1 MEHPARADDPIDNW
15 RIGHLRQQPRRPR
28 GADVVE
34 QLLRPRE
41 VPSIPD
47 RLEAAEDAIFELA
60 MRLDAVE
67 LEQRRA
73 ASRSSDRT
81 GPAAPH
87 PAPESPPTVE
97 PEPGHTFFV
106 PSPEGYEI
114 VEAEG
119 AAPVPGTS
127 VTLGAHRYAVQSRR
141 RTPFPSDGRP
151 CLVLARVP
159 TAPVTG
165 SG

>member
-1 MEHPARADDPIDNW
+1 MEHPARADDAIDSW
-15 RIGHLRQQPRRPR
+15 QIRHLRQLPRRPR
-28 GADVVE
+28 SADVVE

-41 VPSIPD
+41 VPSIPE
-47 RLEAAEDAIFELA
+47 RLEAVEDAIFELA

-67 LEQRRA
+67 LEQSRA
-73 ASRSSDRT
+73 APRSSDRT
-81 GPAAPH
+81 EPAAPH

-106 PSPEGYEI
+106 PSPKGYEI

-119 AAPVPGTS
+119 AAPAPGTRL
-127 VTLGAHRYAVQSRR
+127 TLGGHRYAVQSRR

-159 TAPVTG
+159 AAPASG